1 MDQDNAAE
9 ASGARRSGRGVL
21 SSIEMLPEICDEDI
35 AWANAELRERRMPQ
49 TEILRQFNAR
59 LADRGVKGVSKGAFS
74 RYSVRLAVAAKEAE
88 QKAISL
94 RSAISAVSAE
104 AGSRAPADPV
114 ELQRLVLVGLLHS
127 DRLNHRTIK
136 QACDLLISLLKDGK

>member
-1 MDQDNAAE
+1 MDQDNAPE
-9 ASGARRSGRGVL
+9 ISGARRSGRGVL
-21 SSIEMLPEICDEDI
+21 SSIERLPETCDEDI

-59 LADRGVKGVSKGAFS
+59 LADKGLKGVSKGTFS
-74 RYSVRLAVAAKEAE
+74 RYSVRLAVAAKEVE
-88 QKAISL
+88 QRSRSL
-94 RSAISAVSAE
+94 RSAICAASAE
-104 AGSRAPADPV
+104 ADSLAPADPI